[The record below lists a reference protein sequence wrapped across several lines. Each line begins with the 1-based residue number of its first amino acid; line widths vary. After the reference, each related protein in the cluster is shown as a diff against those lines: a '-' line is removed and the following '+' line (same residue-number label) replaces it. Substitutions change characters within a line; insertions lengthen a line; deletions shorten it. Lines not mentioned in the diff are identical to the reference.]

1 MDREEE
7 KMTATFN
14 RVVQSYIVA
23 SFLSIRSFSLSSSF
37 LTGER
42 ERTGEGGGGYILL
55 IHPTRRSISPCK
67 QASIERIKREP
78 ITLATSRRYDTHTH
92 THRIRS
98 VDCTG
103 AMEEKEEWTGNG

>member
-42 ERTGEGGGGYILL
+42 ERTGEGGRIY
-55 IHPTRRSISPCK
+55 PFDPSNSPFHQPM
-67 QASIERIKREP
+67 QASK
-78 ITLATSRRYDTHTH
+78 
-92 THRIRS
+92 HRKDQEGTNYLGN
-98 VDCTG
+98 V
-103 AMEEKEEWTGNG
+103 KEI

>member
-23 SFLSIRSFSLSSSF
+23 SFPSIRSFSLSSSF
-37 LTGER
+37 LAGER
-42 ERTGEGGGGYILL
+42 ERTEGGGEG
-55 IHPTRRSISPCK
+55 RRIYPFDPSNSPFHQPM

-78 ITLATSRRYDTHTH
+78 ITLATSRRYDTHTQPEY
-92 THRIRS
+92 
-98 VDCTG
+98 VL
-103 AMEEKEEWTGNG
+103 